1 MRGRKLRIGETSV
14 RLYARHTK
22 PVPKKRTTAAQLGAE
37 YRENRKYHRS
47 LHTSPD
53 DAWLEQ
59 CLLRTVGENTASVGT
74 KFSTRGNVDV
84 EIDLHRCM
92 IVPESGRRALKPARV
107 PQVTPVLY
115 NLAAI
120 N

>member
-53 DAWLEQ
+53 DAWLDQCYWEQ
-59 CLLRTVGENTASVGT
+59 LGRVLRQFKLN
-74 KFSTRGNVDV
+74 FLPV
-84 EIDLHRCM
+84 ETSM
-92 IVPESGRRALKPARV
+92 SK
-107 PQVTPVLY
+107 
-115 NLAAI
+115 
-120 N
+120 